1 MTIPTALA
9 RIILV
14 MFLFV
19 ACTSSLTTENPTN
32 PSADDPL
39 VLGEE
44 VMPPWG
50 CTLWR
55 IVKGDDADC

>member
-1 MTIPTALA
+1 MTISTASA
-9 RIILV
+9 RIIIV
-14 MFLFV
+14 MLLFV
-19 ACTSSLTTENPTN
+19 ACASSPKTENPTN
-32 PSADDPL
+32 PGADDPL